1 METNSDLRPGDIS
14 KKLQAGFA
22 KARKMLIEKE
32 KEKKSN
38 GYLIVSDK
46 NGKVKKIAAK
56 EL

>member
-32 KEKKSN
+32 KKSN